1 MSLLPP
7 SLSAPAPAPSGTT
20 SSASS
25 AASSRGDESGN
36 GDAPSFGDVL
46 SRSLA
51 ASGEAS
57 TASSAKAGGK
67 PGAAVPVKRGAD
79 EKKADAPEPV
89 NTAALL
95 FIPLETRIAKTAAT
109 TAGGTAAAAGGNSA
123 SPIAAAPSSDLPADA
138 TAPAAK
144 DAAAAASG
152 AANDAGFTVDTEAQ
166 APQALLASG
175 LPAAPGKDR
184 ALASTSTAP
193 AAAGDDLAA
202 ALPADTSAI
211 PASASTGGQTQQ
223 FAGRDGQAGGE
234 AREILGTDTR
244 VEQKTGSAKS
254 FATAANDA
262 GDKAAD
268 KTALSAAVDAAPAAA
283 GQRAGAEATATGPS
297 LAVNAAAAPAHANA
311 PASSPAAAAASSQ
324 AALTPEVGS
333 GEWGKALGQH
343 MVHMGKAGEHV
354 AELQLNPPGLGP
366 LKVTLSLNDNQVQ
379 ALFVSA
385 HSSVR
390 AAVEAAL
397 PQLRSTLADSGIHL
411 GEASVISGNQ
421 QQAAFAQNLNG
432 QDGLPGQPGARGRPG
447 YPGADT
453 ASLAAPAPAL
463 PARRGSASGVDT
475 YA

>member
-7 SLSAPAPAPSGTT
+7 TLSAPTPAPSGTT

-25 AASSRGDESGN
+25 TASGRGDESGN

-67 PGAAVPVKRGAD
+67 PGAAVPVKRGDD
-79 EKKADAPEPV
+79 EKKADTPEPV
-89 NTAALL
+89 TTAALL
-95 FIPLETRIAKTAAT
+95 FIPLETRIANTAA
-109 TAGGTAAAAGGNSA
+109 APGAAAAAGGNSA
-123 SPIAAAPSSDLPADA
+123 SPIAAAPSSELPADA

-144 DAAAAASG
+144 DATAAAPA
-152 AANDAGFTVDTEAQ
+152 AANDTGFTVEGEAQ
-166 APQALLASG
+166 ASQALLASG
-175 LPAAPGKDR
+175 LPVTAGKDR

-202 ALPADTSAI
+202 APPADKPAI
-211 PASASTGGQTQQ
+211 PASASTGGQAQH

-234 AREILGTDTR
+234 AREILGMDTR

-254 FATAANDA
+254 FATAATDA

-297 LAVNAAAAPAHANA
+297 LAINAAAAPAHANA
-311 PASSPAAAAASSQ
+311 AASSPAVPATPSQ

-366 LKVTLSLNDNQVQ
+366 LKVTLSMNDNQVQ

-411 GEASVISGNQ
+411 GEASVNSGSQ
-421 QQAAFAQNLNG
+421 QQAAFAQNQNG
-432 QDGLPGQPGARGRPG
+432 QDGQPGQPGARGRPG

-453 ASLAAPAPAL
+453 AALAAPALAL
-463 PARRGSASGVDT
+463 PARRGSSSGVDT